1 MKLSKQIAEKIT
13 KEMMNIIPYNI
24 NLMNEKGIIF
34 ASGDKKR
41 IGTLHKGAAKV
52 LVSQKIYEVFIEE
65 ESMKP
70 GVNEPIIINDEIIGV
85 IGITGH
91 PDEVRPFSKLVGA
104 TAKLLIEQ
112 ESLNKKTQNDRMRC
126 ENFYNEL
133 LLRKTYYDDEFLQQ
147 GKFYGIDL
155 TQKCQAIVIK
165 GYLNTKAF
173 KVFIER
179 FRHFSTINPNKMVLF
194 ITEQNNVSEVVNALI
209 KRMEIE
215 KIAIGDKEELAA
227 VSLEQADNAWE
238 VGNKIKPSKKVYYY
252 DELKLF
258 IHLTSFERNN
268 LDSSL
273 SGLVNSGNNQ
283 ELFHTLQVFIEENG
297 DIHNTT
303 QKLNI
308 HRNTL
313 NYRLEKITDLTGK
326 NPKVFLD
333 LFELFCSI
341 IWYK

>member
-1 MKLSKQIAEKIT
+1 MKLSKQIAEKVA

-34 ASGDKKR
+34 GSGDKKR
-41 IGTLHKGAAKV
+41 IGTLHKGASKV
-52 LVSQKIYEVFIEE
+52 LVTQKIYEVYMEE

-70 GVNEPIIINDEIIGV
+70 GVNEPIVINDEIIGV

-112 ESLNKKTQNDRMRC
+112 ESVNKKMQNDRMRR
-126 ENFYNEL
+126 EKFYNEL
-133 LLRKTYYDDEFLQQ
+133 LLRKTCYDDEFLQQ

-165 GYLNTKAF
+165 GNLNTKAF
-173 KVFIER
+173 KTFLED
-179 FRHFSTINPNKMVLF
+179 FRHYSSINPNKIVLF
-194 ITEQNNVSEVVNALI
+194 ITEQTKVMEVIKGLI
-209 KRMEIE
+209 ERIEIE
-215 KIAIGDKEELAA
+215 KIAIGNKEELAA
-227 VSLEQADNAWE
+227 VSLEQADSAWE
-238 VGNKIKPSKKVYYY
+238 VGNKIKPSEKVYYY
-252 DELKLF
+252 DDFKLF
-258 IHLTSFERNN
+258 IHLASCERNN
-268 LDSSL
+268 IDSSL
-273 SGLVNSGNNQ
+273 AGLDKSGNNK
-283 ELFHTLQVFIEENG
+283 ELFHTLQIFIEENG

-303 QKLNI
+303 KKLNI

-313 NYRLEKITDLTGK
+313 NYRLEKIKDLTGK
-326 NPKVFLD
+326 NPKVFLE
-333 LFELFCSI
+333 LFELLCSM